1 MVRKRK
7 QKTPRRVVPRTEE
20 SQVPVETPTADN
32 QRQRDEEPRPQ
43 APTSPRECLLALPG
57 IVATRIPNTESLN
70 RLQKFLRE
78 NQPCNPQQV
87 N

>member
-7 QKTPRRVVPRTEE
+7 QKTPRRVVSSTGA
-20 SQVPVETPTADN
+20 SQVPAEAPAANN
-32 QRQRDEEPRPQ
+32 QRQRDEEPQRE
-43 APTSPRECLLALPG
+43 APPSPRERLLALPG
-57 IVATRIPNTESLN
+57 IVARRIPNTESLN
-70 RLQKFLRE
+70 RLQKFLQE